1 MLVTYELRYKGLPY
15 RGIERRSRTKQ
26 KCKHVHM
33 PESGDAFDRKHSQDQ
48 RKYAHRRLRKHQ
60 EFALVE
66 AIRREA
72 CPRQQKQLRS
82 KLQAHDNTNG
92 GSTAVTAQK
101 EEKRERE

>member
-1 MLVTYELRYKGLPY
+1 MLVTYELCYKGLSD

-26 KCKHVHM
+26 KCKHVHV
-33 PESGDAFDRKHSQDQ
+33 PESGDALDRKHSQDQ
-48 RKYAHRRLRKHQ
+48 RKYTHRRLRKHQ

-72 CPRQQKQLRS
+72 CPRQQKQLWG

-92 GSTAVTAQK
+92 GGIVV
-101 EEKRERE
+101 R